1 MGKFRSE
8 LDERVPHEF
17 AENGFKTTMDVYEDV
32 VNSKTGKLETIKTGE
47 EPFYNKIQEAV
58 DGVLLENIIERYK
71 IDLNDR
77 HITQITEDVDMSAI
91 PSDAIETYAIVTKL
105 QAQYDA
111 STAEIKNH
119 FGDFAGFLTAAT
131 KGTLAQELES
141 IASEK
146 FKKDAEMKRAYAR
159 ELKLQQERELA
170 EAQARVEEIKATTK
184 GINYG
189 E

>member
-1 MGKFRSE
+1 MKYRTIDEYQPNEFSE
-8 LDERVPHEF
+8 G
-17 AENGFKTTMDVYEDV
+17 GFKTTIDVYEDV

-77 HITQITEDVDMSAI
+77 HITQITEDVDMSVL
-91 PSDAIETYAIVTKL
+91 PTDLIEVYALTNKL
-105 QAQYDA
+105 QSQFDG

-119 FGDFAGFLTAAT
+119 FGDFAGFLKSFQ
-131 KGTLAQELES
+131 KGTLKQELEN
-141 IASEK
+141 IASDK
-146 FKKDAEMKRAYAR
+146 FKKEAEMKREIAR
-159 ELKLQQERELA
+159 QTKLEQERQLA
-170 EAQARVEEIKATTK
+170 EAQAKIEEIKTQQ
-184 GINYG
+184 GVNYG